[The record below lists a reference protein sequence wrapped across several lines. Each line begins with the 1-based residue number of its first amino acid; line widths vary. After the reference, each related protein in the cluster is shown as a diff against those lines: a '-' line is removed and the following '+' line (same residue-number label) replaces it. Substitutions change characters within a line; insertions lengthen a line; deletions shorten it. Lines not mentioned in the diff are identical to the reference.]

1 MHLLRRY
8 STCFGI
14 WEACR
19 LSAAAGVSAVVGV
32 SNLPRQ
38 MYQGKEDSVRYSY
51 LCPMKIKFICI
62 GKTGKSFLE
71 EGEQEYLSRL
81 KHYVSIE
88 RIEIADIRNAKNFT
102 KEQVKV
108 QEGKDI
114 LLKLAPSD
122 LLILLDER
130 GEQFSSVSFSKFI
143 QQKFNSGG
151 RTLVF
156 SVGGAY
162 GFSEEI
168 YERANGKISLSS
180 MTFSHQM
187 VRMIFFEQLYRAMTI
202 LKGEPY
208 HHE

>member
-1 MHLLRRY
+1 M
-8 STCFGI
+8 
-14 WEACR
+14 
-19 LSAAAGVSAVVGV
+19 
-32 SNLPRQ
+32 
-38 MYQGKEDSVRYSY
+38 RYSY

-88 RIEIADIRNAKNFT
+88 RIEIADIRNAKNLT

-108 QEGKDI
+108 QEGKEI
-114 LLKLAPSD
+114 ISRLAPSD